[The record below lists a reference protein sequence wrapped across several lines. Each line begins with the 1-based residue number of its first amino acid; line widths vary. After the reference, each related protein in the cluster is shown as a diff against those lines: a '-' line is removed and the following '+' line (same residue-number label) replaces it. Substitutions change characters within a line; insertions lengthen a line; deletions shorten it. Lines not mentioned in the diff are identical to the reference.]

1 MPDSLSRSEAV
12 RKYFTKTPIK
22 PDEPDYSGHQIKMI
36 IGGGLLSLALILLF
50 SGSGVNILLG
60 IALGYFGFKL
70 FVNGFSAYSKHRRR
84 HEEDCKQYEK
94 DYEMA
99 EPKPSDEQMDK
110 WLKDEIEKIISESL
124 RRLDLDSED
133 YIAEPRIIG
142 GPADEVKETKYATGI
157 DGKTRFS
164 HFTILVVYLTDG
176 HLEKSEPRLTL
187 SIFSL

>member
-36 IGGGLLSLALILLF
+36 IGSGLLSLALILLF

-60 IALGYFGFKL
+60 IALGYFGSKL
-70 FVNGFSAYSKHRRR
+70 FVNGFSAYSKRRR
-84 HEEDCKQYEK
+84 KYEEDCKQYEK

-99 EPKPSDEQMDK
+99 EPKSSDEQMDK

-124 RRLDLDSED
+124 RAPRKIRVLRGQTSETHCG
-133 YIAEPRIIG
+133 IRSGWGPRRG
-142 GPADEVKETKYATGI
+142 RSQFFVAPGC
-157 DGKTRFS
+157 
-164 HFTILVVYLTDG
+164 
-176 HLEKSEPRLTL
+176 
-187 SIFSL
+187 